1 MKTIITLLAL
11 CLTSLSF
18 ASELFIR
25 VNRSGMHYATVS
37 GQTIYNS
44 SNIYRFFDLANGSVY
59 LQVYQQNTNTQV
71 FSSTINLGINQR
83 VVGEID
89 QNGNLTILQTIQI
102 STPNWYS
109 TVVTNDPNQNG
120 GGTWNGNGNGSW
132 NGNGNG
138 NGNGGWNGNGQNGS
152 IDNASFNLF
161 IEDLKKESFD
171 PKRQERA
178 VAYVTKANL
187 SADQIGQIL
196 KTFTFDSYK
205 VEVAKKAYSR
215 CYDKQNYF
223 IWKSAFSFESNYRE
237 VEEFVNEQ

>member
-44 SNIYRFFDLANGSVY
+44 TNIYRFFDLANGSVY
-59 LQVYQQNTNTQV
+59 LQVYQQNTNSQV
-71 FSSTINLGINQR
+71 FNSTINLGMNQR
-83 VVGEID
+83 VIGEID

-102 STPNWYS
+102 SNPNWYS

-120 GGTWNGNGNGSW
+120 GGTWNGNGNGY
-132 NGNGNG
+132 GTGT
-138 NGNGGWNGNGQNGS
+138 WNGNGQNSS
-152 IDNASFNLF
+152 IDNTSFNLF

-171 PKRQERA
+171 TKRQERA
-178 VAYVTKANL
+178 IAYVTKANL

-205 VEVAKKAYSR
+205 IEIAKKAYSR
-215 CYDKQNYF
+215 CFDKQNYF
-223 IWKSAFSFESNYRE
+223 IWKSAFSFESNYRD
-237 VEEFVNEQ
+237 VEEFINEQ